1 MSTSNRKTG
10 TLGLSIAALGVAF
23 GDIGTS
29 PLYALSQSARAG
41 GSDAANVIG
50 VASLVFWTLTIV
62 VSIKYMLVVLRADNH
77 GEGGVLA
84 LFALLPDRIR
94 HARSGSKYVPLFF
107 IMLLA
112 AAFLFADGMLTPA
125 ISVLSATE
133 GLGSIAPSLGTLAVP
148 LTVVIL
154 AGLFAFQ
161 FRGTAFLGKVFGP
174 IMLVWFGTLATF
186 GVLSLVQSPEVLA
199 GLNPLYALGFIERH
213 GWYTL
218 IVMSSVILAVTGC
231 ESLYADLG
239 HFGKRPVRLSWFLV
253 VNTALI
259 LSYFGQAGVA
269 VRNPD
274 TIPTLFFS
282 QASTPES
289 LIFLVILSTVAT
301 IIASQ
306 ALISGVASLANQAM
320 QLGLLSRMRVVH
332 TSREHYGQIY
342 VPLINLMLAL
352 GSIALVIIFESSE
365 ALAGAYAFCIAGVM
379 LTTTTALFWVSRER
393 WGWKP
398 WMTVPALSV
407 FLLFDIAFVVSTS
420 TKIPHGAW
428 LPMLIGYIVASIMWI
443 WRKGRHQ
450 MEAKLEKMSMSWKEV
465 EEHRRAYD
473 VALLPLTG
481 IYLSALPEVVPQA
494 LEEQIN
500 LMRAM
505 PEKIVVLNIAS
516 SPEPFSRRK
525 PDIEQVTEY
534 ITRVT
539 LYSGFMDTRNVPRS
553 LRTKELERYFDEKEA
568 VYFVSNRAFS
578 ARVNSKLNKVERL
591 IFTMMHRNSS
601 PVTTYFSLPTRRVAT
616 FSVTLEI

>member
-1 MSTSNRKTG
+1 MSSTARKTG
-10 TLGLSIAALGVAF
+10 TIGLSVSALGVAF

-29 PLYALSQSARAG
+29 PIYALSQSAQAG
-41 GSDAANVIG
+41 GSAPQDIIG

-62 VSIKYMLVVLRADNH
+62 VSLKYMLVVLRADNH

-94 HARSGSKYVPLFF
+94 HARKGSRYVPLFF

-133 GLGSIAPSLGTLAVP
+133 GLGVIAPQLAVLAVP

-154 AGLFAFQ
+154 IALFAFQ
-161 FRGTAFLGKVFGP
+161 FRGTAFLGRVFGP
-174 IMLVWFGTLATF
+174 IMLLWFGTLAVF
-186 GVLSLVQSPEVLA
+186 GLLSIVQSPEVLI
-199 GLNPLYALGFIERH
+199 GLDPIFALEFIERH

-239 HFGKRPVRLSWFLV
+239 HFGKRPLRLSWFVV

-269 VRNPD
+269 VRDPN
-274 TIPTLFFS
+274 TIPKLFFS

-289 LIFLVILSTVAT
+289 LIYLVVLSTVAT

-332 TSREHYGQIY
+332 TSREHSGQIY
-342 VPLINLMLAL
+342 VPLINLLLAV
-352 GSIALVIIFESSE
+352 GSIALVLLFESSE
-365 ALAGAYAFCIAGVM
+365 ALAGAYAFCIAAVM

-398 WMTVPALSV
+398 LFTIPVLSV
-407 FLLFDIAFVVSTS
+407 FLLFDIAFVASTA

-450 MEAKLEKMSMSWKEV
+450 MEAKLEKLSMQWSEV
-465 EEHRRAYD
+465 EEHRRAHD

-481 IYLSALPEVVPQA
+481 IYLSALPDVVPQA
-494 LEEQIN
+494 LEEQIH

-505 PEKIVVLNIAS
+505 PKTIVILNIAGTN
-516 SPEPFSRRK
+516 EPFSRKK
-525 PDIEQVTEY
+525 PNIERVTEY

-553 LRTKELERYFDEKEA
+553 LRTKELEQFFEEKDA
-568 VYFVSNRAFS
+568 VYFISNRAFTEK
-578 ARVNSKLNKVERL
+578 VNSSLNKVERL
-591 IFTMMHRNSS
+591 IFTVMHRNSS
-601 PVTTYFSLPTRRVAT
+601 PVTTFFSLPTRRVAT

>member
-1 MSTSNRKTG
+1 MNSTAKKTG
-10 TLGLSIAALGVAF
+10 TLGLSVAALGVAF

-29 PLYALSQSARAG
+29 PIYALSQSARAG
-41 GSDAANVIG
+41 GSEPENIIG

-62 VSIKYMLVVLRADNH
+62 VSLKYMLVVLRADNH

-94 HARSGSKYVPLFF
+94 HARTGNKYVPMFF

-133 GLGSIAPSLGTLAVP
+133 GLKSIAPQFGVFAVP

-154 AGLFAFQ
+154 ATLFAFQ

-174 IMLVWFGTLATF
+174 IMLLWFGTLAVF
-186 GVLSLVQSPEVLA
+186 GLLSLVQSPEVLV
-199 GLNPLYALGFIERH
+199 GLNPVYAVEFIGLH

-239 HFGKRPVRLSWFLV
+239 HFGKRPLRISWFAV
-253 VNTALI
+253 VNIALV

-274 TIPTLFFS
+274 TIETLFFS
-282 QASTPES
+282 QAATPES
-289 LIFLVILSTVAT
+289 LIYLVILSTFAT

-306 ALISGVASLANQAM
+306 ALISGVASIANQAM
-320 QLGLLSRMRVVH
+320 QLGLLNRMKVVH

-342 VPLINLMLAL
+342 VPLINLMLAI
-352 GSIALVIIFESSE
+352 GSIALVVIFESSE

-379 LTTTTALFWVSRER
+379 LVTTIALFWVSRER

-398 WMTVPALSV
+398 WMTVPVLSV
-407 FLLFDIAFVVSTS
+407 FLLFDIAFVASTS

-450 MEAKLEKMSMSWKEV
+450 MEAKLEKMSMAWSTV
-465 EEHRRAYD
+465 EEHRRAHD

-481 IYLSALPEVVPQA
+481 IYLSALPDVVPQA

-505 PEKIVVLNIAS
+505 PKRIVVLNIAS
-516 SPEPFSRRK
+516 TTEPFSRK
-525 PDIEQVTEY
+525 PAKIEELTEY

-539 LYSGFMDTRNVPRS
+539 IYSGFMDTRNVPRS
-553 LRTKELERYFDEKEA
+553 LRTAELEKYFDEKDA
-568 VYFVSNRAFS
+568 VYFVSNRAFTK
-578 ARVNSKLNKVERL
+578 RENSKLNGIERM
-591 IFTMMHRNSS
+591 IFMMMHRNSS
-601 PVTTYFSLPTRRVAT
+601 PVTTFFSLPTRRVAT